1 MLLLVDPPERSI
13 ARNNC
18 PSSPARLIP
27 PLPREPPMLTWVT
40 RSKVG
45 VWPPICALLERTQL
59 KLLNPS
65 PPIKRLPLV
74 STSSVPKSVP
84 PGTTIGDCQVTPP
97 LVERWNSTPPPLQ
110 LMPSSDW
117 YWKPCPGPLVLSM
130 VNHSLSPP
138 PPPCSPESSVQDWPP
153 FVERQRSSQKNDCCW
168 FDWRLR

>member
-18 PSSPARLIP
+18 PSSPAGLIP
-27 PLPREPPMLTWVT
+27 PLPLKPPMLTAVL

-45 VWPPICALLERTQL
+45 VWPPIWALLERTQKKVL
-59 KLLNPS
+59 PS

-74 STSSVPKSVP
+74 STSSVPYTGEW
-84 PGTTIGDCQVTPP
+84 GTLIGACQVVPP

-130 VNHSLSPP
+130 VNHCLSPP
-138 PPPCSPESSVQDWPP
+138 PPPISPERKVQDWPP
-153 FVERQRSSQKNDCCW
+153 FVERQKSSQKKE
-168 FDWRLR
+168 RLTSD

>member
-1 MLLLVDPPERSI
+1 MLLLVAVPERSM

-18 PSSPARLIP
+18 PSSPAGLIP
-27 PLPREPPMLTWVT
+27 PLPRLPPMLTGVT
-40 RSKVG
+40 WSKVG

-59 KLLNPS
+59 KLLDPS

-84 PGTTIGDCQVTPP
+84 LGTTIGVCQVTPP
-97 LVERWNSTPPPLQ
+97 SVERWNSTPPPLQ

-117 YWKPCPGPLVLSM
+117 YWKPCPEPLVLSM

-138 PPPCSPESSVQDWPP
+138 PAPLSPESKVQDWPP
-153 FVERQRSSQKNDCCW
+153 FIERHKSSQKND
-168 FDWRLR
+168 RLTSD